1 MPIDL
6 DEVIPINPDDPKY
19 LPMLANLQGNIL
31 KSHGRNHAVHLFL
44 TFNEDSSEIRR
55 WIADFSARYVTSALR
70 QHLETKEL
78 RANEISGRLFAG
90 FHLSAKGYAALNL
103 PDFNLE
109 DFVEDTSVNNCPDV
123 YFKAGMEFSG
133 GEIND
138 VPRDEWEANFR
149 DNDIDALVI
158 LADDDA
164 PRLKEMSALVIE
176 SLKNA
181 AVNIF
186 TQNGVVLR
194 NEAGKPIEHFG
205 FRDCI
210 SQPVFYSEDVE
221 KARVNGFEKW
231 DSLAPL
237 SLVLERDPL
246 SVEEDCF
253 GSYLVYRKLEQNVK
267 KFKSQE
273 AELAG
278 AGCLNL
284 TANDLEK
291 AGALI
296 VGRFRNGV
304 PIELSAFD
312 TDENLID
319 FNDFNFVGDDVQPT
333 VSRCPYQG
341 HIRRM
346 MPRGETGLDEN
357 GKVKAEELQH
367 RIVRRGV
374 PYDGRERDADGKLLD
389 ESAAEK
395 DVGLLFICFQSS
407 IPKQFGFVQAKWAN
421 TTEFFDKNGVGID
434 PIAGQYETGDAS
446 EYQKWHLNWG
456 VDEGK
461 KAFNFESCVVL
472 KGGEFFFT
480 PSLSFLQSLKFRV
493 HAQA

>member
-1 MPIDL
+1 MPADL
-6 DEVIPINPDDPKY
+6 NELSPINPDEPKY
-19 LPMLANLQGNIL
+19 LQMLANLQGNIL
-31 KSHGRNHAVHLFL
+31 KSHGRDHAIHLFL
-44 TFNEDSSEIRR
+44 TFNEDSAEVRR
-55 WIADFSARYVTSALR
+55 WISDFAGRYVTSALH
-70 QHLETKEL
+70 QHYETREL
-78 RANEISGRLFAG
+78 RVNEISGRIFGG
-90 FHLSAKGYAALNL
+90 FHLSAKGYATLNL
-103 PDFNLE
+103 PNFNLE
-109 DFVEDTSVNNCPDV
+109 DFVEDTSANNCPDV

-138 VPRDEWEANFR
+138 VPRDEWEAEFR
-149 DNDIDALVI
+149 DNEIDALVI

-164 PRLKEMSALVIE
+164 KRLKDVSALVIK
-176 SLKNA
+176 SLEKATKNVFA
-181 AVNIF
+181 
-186 TQNGVVLR
+186 QKGDVLR

-210 SQPVFYSEDVE
+210 SQPVFYTEDVE
-221 KARVNGFEKW
+221 KARANGFEKW

-237 SLVLERDPL
+237 SLVLVKDPL

-278 AGCLNL
+278 ENFLNL
-284 TANDLEK
+284 AESDRER

-304 PIELSAFD
+304 PVELSAFD

-319 FNDFNFVGDDVQPT
+319 FNDFNFLGVNNQAT

-357 GKVKAEELQH
+357 GKVKIEELQH
-367 RIVRRGV
+367 RMVRRGV
-374 PYDGRERDADGKLLD
+374 PYDGRERDADGNLL
-389 ESAAEK
+389 EEGEPEK

-407 IPKQFGFVQAKWAN
+407 IPKQFGFVQANWAN
-421 TTEFFDKNGVGID
+421 TTEFFNKNGVGID
-434 PIAGQYETGDAS
+434 PIVGQYEADDVS
-446 EYQKWHLNWG
+446 EYQKWHLIWG
-456 VDEGK
+456 SNEGK
-461 KAFNFESCVVL
+461 KAFNFESAVVL

-480 PSLSFLQSLKFRV
+480 PSISFLLNLHK
-493 HAQA
+493 

>member
-6 DEVIPINPDDPKY
+6 DELTPINPDDPKY

-44 TFNEDSSEIRR
+44 TFNEDSTGIRQ
-55 WIADFSARYVTSALR
+55 WIADFAARFVTSALH
-70 QHLETKEL
+70 QHYETKEL
-78 RANEISGRLFAG
+78 RVTEISGGLFGG
-90 FHLSAKGYAALNL
+90 FHLSAKGYAALKL
-103 PDFNLE
+103 PDFDLE
-109 DFVEDTSVNNCPDV
+109 DFVEDTAVNNCPDV

-138 VPRDEWEANFR
+138 LPRNEWEADFR
-149 DNDIDALVI
+149 DNDIDALII

-164 PRLKEMSALVIE
+164 ERLNEVSAQVIE
-176 SLKNA
+176 SLEK
-181 AVNIF
+181 VTLNIF
-186 TQNGVVLR
+186 TQNGDVLR

-210 SQPVFYSEDVE
+210 SQPVFYAEDVE
-221 KARVNGFEKW
+221 KARANGFEKW

-237 SLVLERDPL
+237 SLVLTKDPL
-246 SVEEDCF
+246 SVEENCF

-284 TANDLEK
+284 AGSDLER

-304 PIELSAFD
+304 PVELSAFD

-319 FNDFNFVGDDVQPT
+319 FNDFNFIGDDRQAT

-367 RIVRRGV
+367 RIVRRGF
-374 PYDGRERDADGKLLD
+374 PYDHRERDADGNLLERGD
-389 ESAAEK
+389 AEK

-434 PIAGQYETGDAS
+434 PIVGQYEAGDAS

-456 VDEGK
+456 VNEGV
-461 KAFNFESCVVL
+461 KAFNFESSVVL

-480 PSLSFLQSLKFRV
+480 PSISFLRSLKFRV
-493 HAQA
+493 HA